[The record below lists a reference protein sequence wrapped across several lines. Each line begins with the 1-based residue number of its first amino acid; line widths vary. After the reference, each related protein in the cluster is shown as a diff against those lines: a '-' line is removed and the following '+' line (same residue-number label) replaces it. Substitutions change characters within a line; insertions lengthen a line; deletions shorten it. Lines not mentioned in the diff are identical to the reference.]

1 MREVRELQFIHG
13 LLSVPM
19 PHCFRRHHDVPCELD
34 DSTDQLI
41 AILDKTRSYSTS
53 ARLGSVNDRPYND
66 LFLLY
71 SWNPPHAFSSMSP
84 YNDLFLLYS
93 WNPPHAFSS
102 MSEYASTTITASS
115 SSSAETNSS
124 RSRLAVFRQRQR
136 STSLMM
142 TFSFASFS
150 SKASRLQGLLTGGLD
165 LYRVQVVVPWYTS
178 KVDNLSVASARLIVC
193 LIHPA
198 KINVTSLGSLIAK
211 RSAWMTISFLWH
223 RHLGIYHRIY

>member
-53 ARLGSVNDRPYND
+53 ARLGSVNDR
-66 LFLLY
+66 
-71 SWNPPHAFSSMSP
+71 P